1 MDNGSGSSSL
11 PNAAGVGGVPAAAGV
26 AENPPPVQILAA
38 PVSEAA
44 DEGKGEAG
52 RRREAAWRECEVG
65 LEQVQ
70 RVARIAFCRLDLPA
84 GNWSG
89 TAMLD
94 ELLGITPDHPRT
106 FESWL
111 QLVVPEDRA
120 ALELYL
126 REHVLAARQP
136 LDREFRIIRPVDR
149 SLRWMHCRGE
159 VEWNADRQPC
169 RLVGTMQDITD
180 RCLAREARWEA
191 DELFR
196 TVAETLPGGVSLV
209 RPDGRFRFVSP
220 RLQSMLGVAPEE
232 DLGECGL
239 LDFVSPPERE
249 LARASLARVL
259 REWTVVLHEY
269 RLRRKEGAEFIGEM
283 SLAPL
288 AGPGGATVGV
298 LTVVRDV
305 TERRKTEETARRM
318 QIAVDLAR
326 DDVIWVNREGR
337 LTYANSAACATLGY
351 TREEL
356 CRLSVADINPE
367 FSQRDWAAHWAWV
380 RGRGAVTLE
389 SVHRARDGRIVPV
402 ELAINFLHFDGQ
414 EVHCVFARN
423 LTERRRAEMERL
435 EIERRLLHTQKLES
449 LGVLAGGIAHD
460 FNNLLMGI
468 LGNLDLALQDLPAGQ
483 RARTSIE
490 QGIQAVNRAAVLT
503 RQILAYSGRGT
514 FVVEEVDLAALVR
527 ENEHLLRAG
536 VSKLIPL
543 HLAPGAALPRVIAD
557 PGQVQQLVLNLVT
570 NAAEAIGDRAGEVR
584 LSFWAQDFE
593 AEALAGSRCAPVPP
607 PGRFVVLEVRDNGC
621 GMDAATQDRL
631 FEPYVSTKMTGRGLG
646 LSAVLGIVRGHH
658 GAIFV
663 ESAVGLGTRMR
674 VLFPAK
680 PVESRAVPGDG
691 AAPPAAL
698 APTGGSCPQMSSKGT
713 VLIVDDETVIRRVC
727 RSMLARNGWNVL
739 EAADGASAIE
749 LFGQRAGEIRGVL
762 LDLAMPRMGGAEVF
776 RALRRVSPEVR
787 IVVISGANP
796 GPQFIDELKG
806 EGLAGFLPKPF
817 TSEAL
822 LREVVRVFG

>member
-1 MDNGSGSSSL
+1 MDNGRDSSS
-11 PNAAGVGGVPAAAGV
+11 PPGEWAGGAPAAAGGEGNRPV
-26 AENPPPVQILAA
+26 APEPAA
-38 PVSEAA
+38 AEAPA
-44 DEGKGEAG
+44 PGVGEGAAG
-52 RRREAAWRECEVG
+52 RREEPAWRECEAS

-70 RVARIAFCRLDLPA
+70 RAARIAVCRLDLPA

-89 TAMLD
+89 PAMLD

-106 FESWL
+106 IESWL

-120 ALELYL
+120 AFELYL

-136 LDREFRIIRPVDR
+136 FDREFRIVRPVDR
-149 SLRWMHCRGE
+149 SLRWMHGRGE
-159 VEWNADRQPC
+159 VEFDAARQPC
-169 RLVGTMQDITD
+169 RLVGTVQDITD

-191 DELFR
+191 DALFR

-220 RLQSMLGVAPEE
+220 KLQSMFGFAPGES
-232 DLGECGL
+232 LGEHSL
-239 LDFVSPPERE
+239 LDFVTAPECE
-249 LARASLARVL
+249 IARANLARVL

-269 RLRRKEGAEFIGEM
+269 RLVRKEGTEFIGEM

-288 AGPGGATVGV
+288 AGPGGATAGV
-298 LTVVRDV
+298 LLVVRDV
-305 TERRKTEETARRM
+305 TERRKIEETARRM

-326 DDVIWVNREGR
+326 DDVIWVDREGR
-337 LTYANSAACATLGY
+337 LTYANNAACATLGY

-389 SVHRARDGRIVPV
+389 SVHRARDGRVVPV
-402 ELAINFLHFDGQ
+402 ELSINFLHFDGQ

-435 EIERRLLHTQKLES
+435 EFERRLLHAQKLES

-468 LGNLDLALQDLPAGQ
+468 LGNLDLALKDLPAGQ

-490 QGIQAVNRAAVLT
+490 QGIQAVSRAAVLT

-514 FVVEEVDLAALVR
+514 FVVEEVDVAALVR
-527 ENEHLLRAG
+527 ENEHLLRASI
-536 VSKLIPL
+536 SKLVPL
-543 HLAPGAALPRVIAD
+543 HVATGSRLPRIVAD

-593 AEALAGSRCAPVPP
+593 AGSLAGSRCAPIPP

-663 ESAVGLGTRMR
+663 ESAVGVGTRVR
-674 VLFPAK
+674 VLFPEK
-680 PVESRAVPGDG
+680 TVEPG
-691 AAPPAAL
+691 AAPRGDAAPTAAL
-698 APTGGSCPQMSSKGT
+698 TPTGGSCPQTSPRGT
-713 VLIVDDETVIRRVC
+713 ILIVDDEAVIRRVC
-727 RSMLARNGWNVL
+727 RSMLARNGWNTL
-739 EAADGASAIE
+739 EAADGAAAIE
-749 LFGQRAGEIRGVL
+749 IFRQRAGEIHGVL
-762 LDLAMPRMGGAEVF
+762 LDLSMPRVGGTEVF
-776 RALRRVSPEVR
+776 RALRQMAPAVR

-806 EGLAGFLPKPF
+806 AGLTGFLPKPF

-822 LREVVRVFG
+822 IREVWRAFG